1 MTLDDFVRFGRAQ
14 QSFRTLGH
22 RPPLAEV
29 RAIEIALRTELPDT
43 YRELVLEHGFVRW
56 FGASIFGV
64 DPDDEESTVV
74 RTLEERANL
83 GGSLSFARM
92 PECGNIIAEI
102 FGGGFCLLYGNNSD
116 RAGQVAA
123 HAPDDEYREVQ
134 YWRSVEDYFEYVALR
149 SKNWVSVGE
158 QGSEA

>member
-14 QSFRTLGH
+14 KYFRTLGH
-22 RPPLAEV
+22 RPPPAAV
-29 RAIEIALRTELPDT
+29 KAIEIALRTELPDS

-56 FGASIFGV
+56 FGVSIFGI
-64 DPDDEESTVV
+64 DPDEEESTVV

-83 GGSLSFARM
+83 SDSQSFACM
-92 PECGNIIAEI
+92 PERGNFIAEI
-102 FGGGFCLLYGNNSD
+102 FGGGFCFLYGNNSD

-134 YWRSVEDYFEYVALR
+134 YWRSIEDYFEFVAVR
-149 SKNWVSVGE
+149 SKNWVSVGA
-158 QGSEA
+158 QGSDV